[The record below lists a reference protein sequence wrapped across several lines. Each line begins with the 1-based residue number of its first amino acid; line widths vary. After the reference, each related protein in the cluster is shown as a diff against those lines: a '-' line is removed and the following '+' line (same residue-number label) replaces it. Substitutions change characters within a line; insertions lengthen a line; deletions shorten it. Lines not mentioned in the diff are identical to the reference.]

1 MSEMLLMLCITVSL
15 FAIGDILGVATKAK
29 VSSIFVALML
39 FLILFMTGT
48 IPEDIISKAGL
59 SQVGRWASPIL
70 VFGMGTMINVKQLID
85 EWKTVLLTL
94 ISMIAALIGVFLVS
108 PIIGKEAAIV
118 SIPIMNGGIIATN
131 IMVSGAMEK
140 GFTIAAAF
148 GTLVYAVQK
157 FVGTPPASFY
167 GLKEARE
174 ILKEYRKGKLENIDS
189 ININMQNSQKKLGFA
204 HRYKNYFTPFVCF
217 TIAALAGYISI
228 LLQEL
233 TGVNNSIWA
242 LAFGAILSYF
252 NLVPDKILDHGK
264 SSGFI
269 TMVVFAAI
277 IPSLAKIDLE
287 QVMTLSWQLI
297 VAFIGVFVATYVIMF
312 ILPTWKLVGSKNLA
326 MGISM
331 SQLLGFPATYLIVNE
346 IATAVAENEEEH
358 EVIMKKIA
366 PSYVIG
372 GLASVTTLSI
382 VIAGYFVE
390 FL

>member
-1 MSEMLLMLCITVSL
+1 MSEMLLMLCITVGL

-48 IPEDIISKAGL
+48 IPGDIISKAGL
-59 SQVGRWASPIL
+59 SHVGRWASPIL
-70 VFGMGTMINVKQLID
+70 VFGMGTMINIKQLIE

-94 ISMIAALIGVFLVS
+94 ISMVAALIGVFLVS

-118 SIPIMNGGIIATN
+118 SVPIMNGGIIATN

-140 GFTIAAAF
+140 GFPIAAAF

-167 GLKEARE
+167 GLKEAKG
-174 ILKEYRKGKLENIDS
+174 ILEEYRKGKIENADS
-189 ININMQNSQKKLGFA
+189 EQKKDKVTKKISFA
-204 HRYKNYFTPFVCF
+204 EKYKVYFTPFVCF
-217 TIAALAGYISI
+217 TIAALAGYLSI
-228 LLQEL
+228 ILQEL

-242 LAFGAILSYF
+242 LSLGAVLSYLK
-252 NLVPDKILDHGK
+252 LVPEKILDHGK

-277 IPSLAKIDLE
+277 IPSLAKIDIN

-297 VAFIGVFVATYVIMF
+297 VAFIGVFVATYIVMF

-382 VIAGYFVE
+382 LIAGYFVN

>member
-15 FAIGDILGVATKAK
+15 FAVGDILGVATKAK

-48 IPEDIISKAGL
+48 IPQDIISKAGL
-59 SQVGRWASPIL
+59 SQVGKWASPIL
-70 VFGMGTMINVKQLID
+70 VFGMGTMINVKQLIE
-85 EWKTVLLTL
+85 EWRTVLLTF
-94 ISMIAALIGVFLVS
+94 ISMLAALIGVFLVS

-118 SIPIMNGGIIATN
+118 SVPIMNGGIVATN

-140 GFTIAAAF
+140 GFSIAAAF
-148 GTLVYAVQK
+148 GTLVYAIQK

-174 ILKEYRKGKLENIDS
+174 ILTEFRKGKLESIDLTTKNLQTS
-189 ININMQNSQKKLGFA
+189 KKKLGFA
-204 HRYKNYFTPFVCF
+204 HRNKNYFTPFVCF
-217 TIAALAGYISI
+217 SIAALAGYLSI
-228 LLQEL
+228 LLQEA
-233 TGVNNSIWA
+233 TGINNSIWA
-242 LAFGAILSYF
+242 LTFGATLSYF
-252 NLVPDKILDHGK
+252 NLVPEKILDHGK

-277 IPSLAKIDLE
+277 IPSLAKINIE
-287 QVMTLSWQLI
+287 QVLVLSWQLI
-297 VAFIGVFVATYVIMF
+297 LAFFGVLVAIYVIIF
-312 ILPTWKLVGSKNLA
+312 IFPTWKLVGSKNLA

-331 SQLLGFPATYLIVNE
+331 SQLLGFPATYLIANE

-358 EVIMKKIA
+358 ELIMKKVA

-372 GLASVTTLSI
+372 GLASVTTFSI
-382 VIAGYFVE
+382 IIAGYFVE